1 MVKIAGN
8 PPSVGKTN
16 IVPFKVFSSPV
27 RVRYYALPLFSD
39 YILSMGRWHCHFVLS
54 HVRLSLVIDIPAV

>member
-8 PPSVGKTN
+8 PPFVGKTN

-27 RVRYYALPLFSD
+27 RAKYYALLLFSD
-39 YILSMGRWHCHFVLS
+39 YILSSGEVA
-54 HVRLSLVIDIPAV
+54 LSLCSVTCQIISSN

>member
-16 IVPFKVFSSPV
+16 IVPFKVF
-27 RVRYYALPLFSD
+27 RAKYYALLLFSD
-39 YILSMGRWHCHFVLS
+39 YILSSGEVA
-54 HVRLSLVIDIPAV
+54 LSLCSVTCQIISSN

>member
-16 IVPFKVFSSPV
+16 IVPFKVFSSPDSE
-27 RVRYYALPLFSD
+27 F
-39 YILSMGRWHCHFVLS
+39 
-54 HVRLSLVIDIPAV
+54 

>member
-27 RVRYYALPLFSD
+27 RAKYYALL
-39 YILSMGRWHCHFVLS
+39 
-54 HVRLSLVIDIPAV
+54 

>member
-16 IVPFKVFSSPV
+16 IVPFKVFSSLV
-27 RVRYYALPLFSD
+27 RAKYYALLLFSD
-39 YILSMGRWHCHFVLS
+39 YILSSGEVA
-54 HVRLSLVIDIPAV
+54 LSLCSVTCQIISSN